1 MEKPGEMSSPI
12 AATTPSGQSAR
23 PLVSILVI
31 NYNYGRFLRSAVDS
45 ALAQT
50 YPNVEVIA
58 VDDGST
64 DDSRDVIESYGSR
77 ISSVF
82 KRNGGH
88 GSALNAGFTASRG
101 ELVIFLDAD
110 DELLPSAVAE
120 VVEAWRPGIAKV
132 QFQLEIVDVNKVP
145 LGNRVPEFE
154 VFLPNGDLRDL
165 IRRCGAYPSAPSSA
179 NAFNRAALERLMPL
193 DEQDWTAV
201 AEKPLVTLTPFF
213 GDVLSLRKALGLYR
227 IHDTNESNLGGRYL
241 DRLHRRL
248 TGTPYLPETLCKTAQ
263 RKGIDLDPRVV
274 GSTLRMTKMKMSS
287 LRLDPATHPI
297 AADSRLGLLVKGIRA
312 VAREPNLSMRSR
324 FTNAVWLTMMAV
336 SPRKL
341 AAYISAPSR

>member
-1 MEKPGEMSSPI
+1 MSSVST
-12 AATTPSGQSAR
+12 ATAPSPQSGR

-64 DDSRDVIESYGSR
+64 DASRDVIESYGSR

-110 DELLPSAVAE
+110 DELLPTAAAE

-132 QFQLEIVDVNKVP
+132 QFQLEMVDANKVP
-145 LGNRVPEFE
+145 LGIRVPKFE
-154 VFLPNGDLRDL
+154 VFLPNGDLRNL
-165 IRRCGAYPSAPSSA
+165 IRRCGEYPSASSSG

-213 GDVLSLRKALGLYR
+213 GDVVSLRKSLGLYR

-248 TGTPYLPETLCKTAQ
+248 TGTSYLPETLCKTAK
-263 RKGIDLDPRVV
+263 RKGIDLDTRVV
-274 GSTLRMTKMKMSS
+274 GSTLRMTKMKISS

-297 AADSRLGLLVKGIRA
+297 AADSRFGLLVKGIRA
-312 VAREPNLSMRSR
+312 LAREPNLSMRNR
-324 FTNAVWLTMMAV
+324 LANAVWLTMMAV
-336 SPRKL
+336 GPMAVVRRL
-341 AAYISAPSR
+341 TAPER

>member
-1 MEKPGEMSSPI
+1 MST
-12 AATTPSGQSAR
+12 APSAQSVR
-23 PLVSILVI
+23 PLVSIVVI
-31 NYNYGRFLRSAVDS
+31 NYNYERFLRNAVDS

-64 DDSRDVIESYGSR
+64 DQSRDVIESYGGQ
-77 ISSVF
+77 ISFVF

-88 GSALNAGFTASRG
+88 GSALNAGFAASRG

-120 VVEAWRPGIAKV
+120 VAQAWRPGIAKV
-132 QFQLEIVDVNKVP
+132 QFQLEIVDADRVP
-145 LGNRVPEFE
+145 LGMRVPEFE
-154 VFLPNGDLRDL
+154 GFLPNGDLRSL
-165 IRRCGAYPSAPSSA
+165 IRRCGGYPSAPSSA

-193 DEQDWTAV
+193 DEHDWTAV

-213 GDVLSLRKALGLYR
+213 GDVVSLPKSLGLYR
-227 IHDTNESNLGGRYL
+227 THEANESNLGGRYL

-248 TGTPYLPETLCKTAQ
+248 TGTSYLPETLCKTAK
-263 RKGIDLDPRVV
+263 RKGIDLDPQVV

-297 AADSRLGLLVKGIRA
+297 AADSRFGLLVKGIKA
-312 VAREPNLSMRSR
+312 LAREPNLSMRNR
-324 FTNAVWLTMMAV
+324 LANAVWLTLMAI
-336 SPRKL
+336 SPRKV
-341 AAYISAPSR
+341 AAYLSAPSR